1 MDDEQ
6 ARVRVRRV
14 AEIIERLVGDE
25 KHTLHCGREE
35 VLIFFKSTS
44 VKIDPETLELASLIA
59 SATLDGSC
67 EASETKS
74 GSLFKV
80 TTTKSRIKSA
90 RRNAEA
96 KAAFLASLKRLLV
109 GSAALAA
116 AFFVARI
123 LHCLIILLY

>member
-14 AEIIERLVGDE
+14 AEIIERLFGEE
-25 KHTLHCGREE
+25 KNTLHCGREE
-35 VLIFFKSTS
+35 VLLFFRSNSTT
-44 VKIDPETLELASLIA
+44 IDAETLELASLIA

-67 EASETKS
+67 EASEAKS

-80 TTTKSRIKSA
+80 TTSWTRVKSA

-96 KAAFLASLKRLLV
+96 RTAFLASLKRLMI

-116 AFFVARI
+116 AFFIARI
-123 LHCLIILLY
+123 LHYVIVLIF